1 MYDNNNTSVSSLKTS
16 SNMKN
21 STLSPVA
28 FLIAFFCI
36 VTISFAQTLP
46 NQPGLGIVT
55 VSDEITRLNYN
66 QLFKM
71 VAQNNP
77 ATLDGAPLTVDLV
90 EHQSQSVAAVSIQF
104 EAARALVSYYKNG
117 QPLAKDTIRIPRL
130 ETKRPFKGICLPLAA
145 GPSGIA
151 VGQLP
156 ATEAEYKL
164 GIRPGDIIVEMNG
177 LAMPAGK
184 IDQARALLE
193 DSLRA
198 PSVRVKIKKPE
209 DGATKE
215 YTLKRRP
222 MTYPYWTRPLQVDQL
237 EKIFTQVLSSM
248 SRGKG
253 SRLEIRF
260 KNANV
265 FRTDALAKAQNRA
278 DRGKCRAYEPMPTNP
293 DSKMHVIAE
302 GIALNDIFSSERFTV
317 SKPNKKAPVGDAAL
331 HVLRYYNFE
340 QRKSFAGANDNI
352 SADVKDA
359 IQKLSGPFYHMP
371 GVFVNYYTGGKQY
384 EKAANFP
391 AALNQYYGAYFKI
404 DDMVAGEWVKVR
416 AKKAVLAGIARC
428 SKQLKQNEYANLTA
442 LAQDCLGLVT
452 EDWLLKEQNKNFY
465 TFSEKTLQLSRDIE
479 KQLAKQRSEKRL
491 AIASAVLS
499 AGAGLASLN
508 FDLNIST
515 NFFIQSVDIL
525 DDNAR
530 LNARINSTLSEST
543 HSIQINLPAELQEED
558 GNPNELVLATAINY
572 AFERCDNKMAVLDR
586 IAKYAAGKP
595 ALQQAIDG
603 LRRQYEISRKNLDT
617 TALVAEL
624 IKTERTVYR
633 YEKRGLQLPATV
645 SVP

>member
-1 MYDNNNTSVSSLKTS
+1 MYYDNNTSVSRLKTS
-16 SNMKN
+16 FEMKN
-21 STLSPVA
+21 STLSLVA
-28 FLIAFFCI
+28 FLIVFLSIAA
-36 VTISFAQTLP
+36 TTFAQNLP
-46 NQPGLGIVT
+46 SQPGLGIVAVT
-55 VSDEITRLNYN
+55 DEITHLNYN

-71 VAQNNP
+71 VAQGNP
-77 ATLDGAPLTVDLV
+77 ATLNGAPLRVDLV
-90 EHQSQSVAAVSIQF
+90 EHPSQAAAAISIRM
-104 EAARALVSYYKNG
+104 EAARALVSFYKNG
-117 QPLAKDTIRIPRL
+117 QPVAKDTIRIPRL
-130 ETKRPFKGICLPLAA
+130 ETKRPFKGICLPLTA
-145 GPSGIA
+145 GPSGIV

-156 ATEAEYKL
+156 ATEAEFKL

-177 LAMPAGK
+177 QAMPADK
-184 IDQARALLE
+184 IGQALALLE

-198 PSVRVKIKKPE
+198 PSVRVKIQKPE
-209 DGATKE
+209 DGTTKE

-222 MTYPYWTRPLQVDQL
+222 MTYPYWARPLQVDQL
-237 EKIFTQVLSSM
+237 EKIFTQVLSSV

-278 DRGKCRAYEPMPTNP
+278 DRGKCRAYEQMPTNP

-302 GIALNDIFSSERFTV
+302 GIALNDIFGGERFTV

-340 QRKSFAGANDNI
+340 QRKSFASVNDNI

-359 IQKLSGPFYHMP
+359 IQKLSGPFYNMP
-371 GVFVNYYTGGKQY
+371 GVFVNYYTSGKQY

-404 DDMVAGEWVKVR
+404 DDMVASEWVKAR
-416 AKKAVLAGIARC
+416 AKKAVLASIARC
-428 SKQLKQNEYANLTA
+428 SKQLKQNEYAELSA
-442 LAQDCLGLVT
+442 LAQDCLGLTT
-452 EDWLLKEQNKNFY
+452 EDWTLMGQNRNFY

-491 AIASAVLS
+491 AIATAVLS

-508 FDLNIST
+508 FDLNISA
-515 NFFIQSVDIL
+515 NFFIQSIDIL

-543 HSIQINLPAELQEED
+543 HSIQINLPAELQDEEV
-558 GNPNELVLATAINY
+558 NPNEMVLASAINY
-572 AFERCDNKMAVLDR
+572 ALERCENKTAVLDR
-586 IAKYAAGKP
+586 IAKYAGSNP
-595 ALQQAIDG
+595 ALKQAADA
-603 LRRQYEISRKNLDT
+603 LRTQYQVSHKNLDT
-617 TALVAEL
+617 TALVTEL